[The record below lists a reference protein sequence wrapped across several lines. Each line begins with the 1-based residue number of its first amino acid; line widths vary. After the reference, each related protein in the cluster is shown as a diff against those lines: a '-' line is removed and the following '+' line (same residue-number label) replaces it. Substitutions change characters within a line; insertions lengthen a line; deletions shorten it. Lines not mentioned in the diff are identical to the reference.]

1 MESFAAKKIERRAD
15 TGKVQN
21 CRQRLKKE
29 ANQKEKN
36 YQDCP
41 TQQVPDTRTYSFLA
55 LSNQIFCCQLVVLA
69 VWSGAEECSRT
80 TVYSVQQCTAVSA
93 GRRPLLL
100 SSSKFSMI
108 VAQSAVHLFNDR
120 LTFFFPAVEPM
131 LLLLLQQ
138 QQQQQQQQRGALT
151 DTGVQAQTHR
161 LGCASLL
168 RRRSGHLCRRRR
180 RSLCAA
186 LH

>member
-1 MESFAAKKIERRAD
+1 MWSVRLMAVNLGKSKKLTSVKDAGQRDQMEHTLKRNSKLRRLTTVESFATKKIERRAD

-93 GRRPLLL
+93 GAGRRPLLL
-100 SSSKFSMI
+100 SSSSSKFSMI
-108 VAQSAVHLFNDR
+108 VAQSAVHLFSDR
-120 LTFFFPAVEPM
+120 LIFFS
-131 LLLLLQQ
+131 
-138 QQQQQQQQRGALT
+138 
-151 DTGVQAQTHR
+151 
-161 LGCASLL
+161 GC
-168 RRRSGHLCRRRR
+168 
-180 RSLCAA
+180 
-186 LH
+186 